1 MNTSLLQIPQFNNK
15 PIRSVIHEGKV
26 YWSIVD
32 IIESIYGVGRGN
44 YNWSKVKRN
53 EFDQV
58 LPFWQQ
64 LKLTAVDGKMYQ
76 TDCAIEEDI
85 YRILQSVP
93 SPKVEEFKQWLAKVA
108 KERLEEEQNPQLAVD
123 RAVRT
128 WQKQGKPEDWI
139 AQRLKTV
146 GVRNN
151 ITATWKAHGIQG
163 DEYGIL
169 TDDLHKGVFNKKVKE
184 HKKELAVNGSI
195 RDHLSR
201 IELIAIEAAEAMAEE
216 LTKHRNSQG
225 LAKIKQDVKDGSAIG
240 ADALNKYKKLLS
252 EQ

>member
-1 MNTSLLQIPQFNNK
+1 M
-15 PIRSVIHEGKV
+15 
-26 YWSIVD
+26 
-32 IIESIYGVGRGN
+32 
-44 YNWSKVKRN
+44 
-53 EFDQV
+53 
-58 LPFWQQ
+58 
-64 LKLTAVDGKMYQ
+64 
-76 TDCAIEEDI
+76 
-85 YRILQSVP
+85 
-93 SPKVEEFKQWLAKVA
+93 
-108 KERLEEEQNPQLAVD
+108 
-123 RAVRT
+123 
-128 WQKQGKPEDWI
+128 
-139 AQRLKTV
+139 